1 MKTGHA
7 VVPPPEELRGDPNLS
22 GLTDE
27 RLLGQFIDQRDSAA
41 FEALVVRHAPRV
53 LGVCRQVLRAP
64 QDVEDAFQST
74 FLLLA
79 RNAASIR
86 KRESLG
92 HWLHGVAHRL
102 AVRLKIKS
110 SRRGVAERESRGV
123 GMAGP
128 KPEDEANRSE
138 LRHIIHQE
146 IDRLPERLRQPV
158 MLCYLEG
165 LTNEAAARNLG
176 CPTGTLKVRLATARE
191 ILHGRL
197 ARRGLALSISL
208 LLFLRTRSVSAAE
221 VPRRLVDTTVNAVM
235 ASAGKHFPLFK
246 TRAPGHAPT
255 RLGLFVLGTAA
266 TGALGTTFL
275 YLASP
280 ERVGFI
286 TWFLGAVRK
295 ACH

>member
-1 MKTGHA
+1 MATGHS
-7 VVPPPEELRGDPNLS
+7 VVPPPEELRADPNL
-22 GLTDE
+22 LRMTDD
-27 RLLGQFIDQRDSAA
+27 RLLGQFIDKGDSAA

-53 LGVCRQVLRAP
+53 LGVCRQVLQGP
-64 QDVEDAFQST
+64 HDVEDAFQST

-102 AVRLKIKS
+102 AVRLKVKS
-110 SRRGVAERESRGV
+110 ARRGTAERESRGV
-123 GMAGP
+123 GMASP
-128 KPEDEANRSE
+128 KPEDEVNRRE
-138 LRHIIHQE
+138 LRQVIHEE

-165 LTNEAAARNLG
+165 LTNEAAARHLG
-176 CPTGTLKVRLATARE
+176 CPSGTLKVRLATARE

-208 LLFLRTRSVSAAE
+208 LLFLRTRSASAAE
-221 VPRRLVDTTVNAVM
+221 VPRRLVDTTVNAAM
-235 ASAGKHFPLFK
+235 ASAGKSIPVVK
-246 TRAPGHAPT
+246 TRASRRST
-255 RLGLFVLGTAA
+255 RRLRLILLAGVAA
-266 TGALGTTFL
+266 GALGTTFL
-275 YLASP
+275 YLSSP
-280 ERVGFI
+280 ERGGLI